1 MIRADTG
8 FLRLY
13 ENRFFNRLRL
23 FLPVIFM
30 QNIAQNR
37 RVTIMGYKP
46 RVEDMVVSS

>member
-1 MIRADTG
+1 MKTG
-8 FLRLY
+8 FSTG
-13 ENRFFNRLRL
+13 FGV

-37 RVTIMGYKP
+37 RVTIMGYKS